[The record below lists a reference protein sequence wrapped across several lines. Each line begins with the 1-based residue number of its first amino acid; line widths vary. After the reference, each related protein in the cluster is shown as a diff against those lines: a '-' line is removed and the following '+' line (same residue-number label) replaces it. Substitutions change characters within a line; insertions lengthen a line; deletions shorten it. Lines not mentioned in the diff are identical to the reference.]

1 MTHKA
6 LEIIR
11 NEHAA
16 LSAMLRSIL
25 LLLAQHR
32 RDGTLPDFAA
42 LRAMLFYVDEFPE
55 KRHHRKESE
64 LLFPKLRAR
73 TPQHRDLLD
82 HLDLDHTRGE
92 SRIRELEHALLA
104 FEMMGESR
112 RSEFEETAAR
122 YVDFYLGHMA
132 LEEREILPL
141 AERSLTAADWKDLD
155 DAFLANR
162 DPLTGA
168 QPEAEYAVLFTRIVN
183 LLPSPVGLGPPAS

>member
-6 LEIIR
+6 IEIIR
-11 NEHAA
+11 DEHAA

-32 RDGTLPDFAA
+32 SDGTLPDFTA

-73 TPQHRDLLD
+73 TPLHRDVLD
-82 HLDLDHTRGE
+82 RLDLDHARGE
-92 SRIRELEHALLA
+92 ARVRELEHALLA
-104 FEMMGESR
+104 FEMIGESR
-112 RSEFEETAAR
+112 RGEFEEAAKR
-122 YVDFYLGHMA
+122 YVNFYLEHMA

-168 QPEAEYAVLFTRIVN
+168 QPEAEYATLFTRIVN
-183 LLPSPVGLGPPAS
+183 LVPAPLGLGPAAD